1 LAKEF
6 PLKRNLTLRSAIFLG
21 HLLAVSSLHAQSY
34 PYCAQYSDGSS
45 LDCSFSTLSM
55 CNQSVSGVG
64 GVCIFNPRGP
74 GASTAGAGPPPFNAT
89 YVPLPPIQSSGP
101 VALPSA
107 PRQCNPVIDGTYCAS
122 AGSAASQSIAPIQS
136 LSSDLAVGTDPPAT
150 LGAITFNSDGT
161 NCIALFR
168 RMSCGGP

>member
-1 LAKEF
+1 MI
-6 PLKRNLTLRSAIFLG
+6 LRSAILLG
-21 HLLAVSSLHAQSY
+21 YLLMVSSLHAQTD

-64 GVCIFNPRGP
+64 GICILNPRGP
-74 GASTAGAGPPPFNAT
+74 GPSAAGAGPPPFNST
-89 YVPLPPIQSSGP
+89 YVPPPPIQQQSSAP
-101 VALPSA
+101 VAFPSA
-107 PRQCNPVIDGTYCAS
+107 QRQCNPVIDGTYCAT
-122 AGSAASQSIAPIQS
+122 AGGAASTAPMQS

-150 LGAITFNSDGT
+150 LGAITFSSDGT

>member
-1 LAKEF
+1 MIS
-6 PLKRNLTLRSAIFLG
+6 PLF
-21 HLLAVSSLHAQSY
+21 AQSY
-34 PYCAQYSDGSS
+34 PYCAQYDDEGSS

-55 CNQSVSGVG
+55 CEQSVSGVG
-64 GVCIFNPRGP
+64 GTCTVNPRGP
-74 GASTAGAGPPPFNAT
+74 SPSSVGAGALSFNPT
-89 YVPLPPIQSSGP
+89 YVPPPPIQQQTSSP

-107 PRQCNPVIDGTYCAS
+107 PSQCNPVVDGTYCAT
-122 AGSAASQSIAPIQS
+122 AGNAVSPSSPPIQS

>member
-1 LAKEF
+1 M
-6 PLKRNLTLRSAIFLG
+6 
-21 HLLAVSSLHAQSY
+21 VSSLHAQTY

-64 GVCIFNPRGP
+64 GICILNPRGP
-74 GASTAGAGPPPFNAT
+74 GPSAASAGPQSFNPA
-89 YVPLPPIQSSGP
+89 YVPPPPIQQPTSGP
-101 VALPSA
+101 VPLPSA
-107 PRQCNPVIDGTYCAS
+107 PQQCNPAIDGTYCAT
-122 AGSAASQSIAPIQS
+122 AGAAPPPSIAPIQS
-136 LSSDLAVGTDPPAT
+136 LSSDLAVGSDPPAT

>member
-1 LAKEF
+1 MI
-6 PLKRNLTLRSAIFLG
+6 LRSAI
-21 HLLAVSSLHAQSY
+21 LLCYLLMVSSLHAQTY

-64 GVCIFNPRGP
+64 GICTLNPRGP
-74 GASTAGAGPPPFNAT
+74 SSSSAAAGALSFNPT
-89 YVPLPPIQSSGP
+89 YVPPPPIQQQTSSP
-101 VALPSA
+101 VLLPGA
-107 PRQCNPVIDGTYCAS
+107 PPQCNPVVDGTYCAT
-122 AGSAASQSIAPIQS
+122 AGNAASPSSPPIRS
-136 LSSDLAVGTDPPAT
+136 LSNDLAVGTDPPAT

>member
-1 LAKEF
+1 M
-6 PLKRNLTLRSAIFLG
+6 TMRSAILFG
-21 HLLAVSSLHAQSY
+21 YLLLVSPLHAQSY

-64 GVCIFNPRGP
+64 GICIHNPRGS
-74 GASTAGAGPPPFNAT
+74 GASAAGGGPPPFNTT
-89 YVPLPPIQSSGP
+89 YVPPPPIQQQSSGP

-107 PRQCNPVIDGTYCAS
+107 PRQCNPVVDGTYCAT
-122 AGSAASQSIAPIQS
+122 AGAAAAQSIAPIQS
-136 LSSDLAVGTDPPAT
+136 LSSDLAIGTDPPAT

-168 RMSCGGP
+168 RMSCGGS

>member
-1 LAKEF
+1 MII
-6 PLKRNLTLRSAIFLG
+6 RSAILFG
-21 HLLAVSSLHAQSY
+21 HLFMISPLHAQSY
-34 PYCAQYSDGSS
+34 PYCAQYSDGTS
-45 LDCSFSTLSM
+45 LDCSFSSLSM

-64 GVCIFNPRGP
+64 GICILNPRGP
-74 GASTAGAGPPPFNAT
+74 DPSAASAGPPPFNST
-89 YVPLPPIQSSGP
+89 YVPSPPIQQQSSAP
-101 VALPSA
+101 VALSSA
-107 PRQCNPVIDGTYCAS
+107 PPQCNPIIDGTYCAT
-122 AGSAASQSIAPIQS
+122 AGSAASPSTAPIQS